1 MILSDVKRY
10 MIERRQATL
19 SDIALHFKASPEAV
33 RGMLDYWIRKGKVSK
48 QMATASC
55 GTSCNRCVEATTE
68 IYLWQEGRVGD
79 IRIESLPG
87 DCTEHH

>member
-19 SDIALHFKASPEAV
+19 SDIALHFKASPDAV
-33 RGMLDYWIRKGKVSK
+33 RGMLDYWIRKGKLTK

-55 GTSCNRCVEATTE
+55 GTSCNSCAEANTE
-68 IYLWQEGRVGD
+68 YYTWQEGRAGE
-79 IRIESLPG
+79 IRVESLPAN
-87 DCTEHH
+87 CTEHR